1 MQNIRF
7 LLILLLGLMS
17 VMLYENW
24 QTDYV
29 INPAVEAAKQA
40 KLLEEN
46 GGVPVSTDLNG
57 NVLSAISDRIITVT
71 TDVYQLQIDTKGG
84 TLQNLDLLKYPKH
97 SAQEYDGWE
106 RLLKENFVKSNLVTG
121 LMK

>member
-1 MQNIRF
+1 
-7 LLILLLGLMS
+7 
-17 VMLYENW
+17 MLYENW

-29 INPAVEAAKQA
+29 INPAIETAKQA

-84 TLQNLDLLKYPKH
+84 TLQNLDLLKIVVINLN
-97 SAQEYDGWE
+97 
-106 RLLKENFVKSNLVTG
+106 LLFQLIIHVIY
-121 LMK
+121 